1 MHGSENQYLLNTPDT
16 MPGEESESVSHL
28 VVPDSTTLWTVA
40 PLDSSVHG
48 ILQVSILEWIA
59 TPVSRGIFLTQGL
72 NPGLLHCRQILYRE
86 PPGKPTMLG
95 ASCEMIH

>member
-28 VVPDSTTLWTVA
+28 VVPDSMTLWTVA

-48 ILQVSILEWIA
+48 ILQVS
-59 TPVSRGIFLTQGL
+59 
-72 NPGLLHCRQILYRE
+72 
-86 PPGKPTMLG
+86 MLG
-95 ASCEMIH
+95 WVAMYKDDSKKYINAKNLVALPTQWT

>member
-1 MHGSENQYLLNTPDT
+1 MSNRIGKGKEEEGRHMRDMKFSLLHILLLF
-16 MPGEESESVSHL
+16 SHL
-28 VVPDSTTLWTVA
+28 LVSDSTTLWTVA

-72 NPGLLHCRQILYRE
+72 NPGLLHCRQILY
-86 PPGKPTMLG
+86 
-95 ASCEMIH
+95 